1 MDWHELE
8 KMKVTDLREMAKD
21 KYEITGVSAMNKATL
36 VETLA
41 QAMGIEK
48 PHKVAS
54 GAEKTEL
61 KKKIREL
68 KKKRND
74 ALAER
79 DRETLLATRKEIHKL
94 RHKLR
99 KMARLTT

>member
-8 KMKVTDLREMAKD
+8 KMKVTELRDLAKD

-41 QAMGIEK
+41 QAMGIDK
-48 PHKVAS
+48 PHKVAAGS
-54 GAEKTEL
+54 NKSEI
-61 KKKIREL
+61 KKRIREL
-68 KKKRND
+68 KKERNE
-74 ALAER
+74 ALAGQN
-79 DRETLLATRKEIHKL
+79 REAFLSARKEIHKL